1 MLRLSLLM
9 SVNNNVEKS
18 PRKSSPNSRNLIA
31 SLKIKN
37 EILQNEN
44 TSLWA
49 ENKRLTDELE
59 REQLNRIQQFFELK
73 GNEKE
78 LDNLKKRQVNN

>member
-1 MLRLSLLM
+1 M

-18 PRKSSPNSRNLIA
+18 PRKTSPNSRNLIA

-49 ENKRLTDELE
+49 ENKRLTDGLE
-59 REQLNRIQQFFELK
+59 REQLNRIQQFFVLK
-73 GNEKE
+73 GNRKQ
-78 LDNLKKRQVNN
+78 LDDLKKLQVKN

>member
-1 MLRLSLLM
+1 M
-9 SVNNNVEKS
+9 SENNNVEKS
-18 PRKSSPNSRNLIA
+18 PRKTSPDSRNLIA

-73 GNEKE
+73 GNRKE
-78 LDNLKKRQVNN
+78 LDDLKKLQVKN

>member
-1 MLRLSLLM
+1 M

-18 PRKSSPNSRNLIA
+18 PRKTSPNQENLIA

-37 EILQNEN
+37 QILQNEN

-49 ENKRLTDELE
+49 ENKRLTDELD
-59 REQLNRIQQFFELK
+59 REQMNRIQQFFLSDLLK
-73 GNEKE
+73 NNRKE
-78 LDNLKKRQVNN
+78 LDNLKELQVKN

>member
-1 MLRLSLLM
+1 M

-18 PRKSSPNSRNLIA
+18 PRKTSPDSRNLIA

-37 EILQNEN
+37 QILQNEN

-59 REQLNRIQQFFELK
+59 REQLNRIQQFFVLK
-73 GNEKE
+73 GTRKE
-78 LDNLKKRQVNN
+78 LDHLKKLQVKN

>member
-1 MLRLSLLM
+1 M
-9 SVNNNVEKS
+9 SENNNVEKS
-18 PRKSSPNSRNLIA
+18 PRKTSPDSRNLIA

-49 ENKRLTDELE
+49 ENKRLTDGLE
-59 REQLNRIQQFFELK
+59 REQLNRIQQFFVLK
-73 GNEKE
+73 GNRKQ
-78 LDNLKKRQVNN
+78 LDDLKKLQVKN

>member
-1 MLRLSLLM
+1 M
-9 SVNNNVEKS
+9 SENNNVEKS
-18 PRKSSPNSRNLIA
+18 PRKTSPDSRNLIA

-49 ENKRLTDELE
+49 ENKRLTDGLE

-73 GNEKE
+73 GNRKE
-78 LDNLKKRQVNN
+78 LDDLKKLQVKN

>member
-1 MLRLSLLM
+1 MLE
-9 SVNNNVEKS
+9 NNNVEKS
-18 PRKSSPNSRNLIA
+18 PRKTSPDSRNLIA
-31 SLKIKN
+31 SLKIQN

-49 ENKRLTDELE
+49 ENKRLTAELE

-73 GNEKE
+73 GNRKE
-78 LDNLKKRQVNN
+78 LDDLKKLQVKN